1 MTTKLAALRSVPLF
15 QGMSDHSVESIAELA
30 ADTSFAAGAILVREG
45 DAGDSFLIIREG
57 SATVEQGGR
66 TVRELGS
73 GDFLGEI
80 SLIDG
85 RPRTATVVASKPVD
99 AWTID
104 RAGFTRLM
112 DEHPSVRYELLNA
125 LTQRIRA
132 SATASTLD

>member
-1 MTTKLAALRSVPLF
+1 MTTKTAALRSVPLF
-15 QGMSDHSVESIAELA
+15 QGMSDRSVESIAELA
-30 ADTSFAAGAILVREG
+30 ADASFPPGAVLVREG
-45 DAGDSFLIIREG
+45 DPGDSFLIIREG
-57 SATVEQGGR
+57 SATVEQGGSP
-66 TVRELGS
+66 VRELGS

-85 RPRTATVVASKPVD
+85 RPRTATVIASKPVD

-112 DEHPSVRYELLNA
+112 DEYPSVRYELLNA

-132 SATASTLD
+132 NAGASPLD